1 MRSKSI
7 WASVRTRS
15 PEEHLPMQGTPS
27 PHRLLD
33 KDSLKVRERERVL
46 GKRREAGGLG
56 ETVALIRLLSVEP
69 DVPHENFLGHQFP
82 MADTVLL

>member
-1 MRSKSI
+1 M
-7 WASVRTRS
+7 
-15 PEEHLPMQGTPS
+15 
-27 PHRLLD
+27 
-33 KDSLKVRERERVL
+33 RERKRVL
-46 GKRREAGGLG
+46 GERREAGGLG